1 MPVNWEAVASIASL
15 ISTIAVLAAVVVGI
29 RQVRVGAQQVD
40 HLRRTTQ
47 LEGTMK
53 IFSQLGSPEQVA
65 ARRFVAMELPIRLRE
80 PECRTQMTMV
90 SMAANVEE
98 HHELAVLRLMEM
110 IGVYIK
116 HGLLDEEIVFDFWI
130 PAVQMMWQ
138 QLDEL
143 GVIAAHRQTAG
154 SDMWENF
161 EDLNRRSVR
170 WAAKH
175 GTDAPPSGYLANVP
189 RPHADVAADA
199 PAM

>member
-1 MPVNWEAVASIASL
+1 MPINWEAVASIASL

-53 IFSQLGSPEQVA
+53 IFAQLGSPEQVA
-65 ARRFVAMELPIRLRE
+65 ARRFVAMELPIRLRD
-80 PECRTQMTMV
+80 PEFRAEMAHI
-90 SMAANVEE
+90 SYAANLEE

-130 PAVQMMWQ
+130 PAVQMMWEE
-138 QLDEL
+138 LDGQ

-154 SDMWENF
+154 ADMWANF
-161 EDLNRRSVR
+161 EDLYRRAAR
-170 WAAKH
+170 WEAKH
-175 GTDAPPSGYLANVP
+175 DGGAPPKGYLANVP
-189 RPHADVAADA
+189 RPHSDVEADA
-199 PAM
+199 TVP

>member
-53 IFSQLGSPEQVA
+53 IFAQLGSAEQVA

-80 PECRTQMTMV
+80 PEFRTQMTMV

-143 GVIAAHRQTAG
+143 GVIAAHRQMAG
-154 SDMWENF
+154 ADMWANF
-161 EDLNRRSVR
+161 EDLYRRSVR

-189 RPHADVAADA
+189 RPNADVAADS
-199 PAM
+199 PAI

>member
-1 MPVNWEAVASIASL
+1 MPINWEAVASIASL
-15 ISTIAVLAAVVVGI
+15 VSTIAVLAAVVVAV

-47 LEGTMK
+47 LEGTMQ
-53 IFSQLGSPEQVA
+53 IFAQLGSPEQVA
-65 ARRFVAMELPIRLRE
+65 ARRFVAMELPIRLRD
-80 PECRTQMTMV
+80 PEFRGQMELV

-143 GVIAAHRQTAG
+143 GVIAAHRQMAG
-154 SDMWENF
+154 ADMWANF
-161 EDLNRRSVR
+161 EDLYRRSVR

-175 GTDAPPSGYLANVP
+175 GTDAPPNGYLANVP
-189 RPHADVAADA
+189 RPDADVAADGTA
-199 PAM
+199 I